1 MTTSIVLLIEVALI
15 ALLLLLAV
23 RMLTLL
29 RDDPF
34 VPTAPTVHPESA
46 SVAPALQP
54 VGPPNRE
61 GAGHGLANH
70 GPDKCG
76 LITQLHILLSIQE
89 RDCREKGLEL
99 DTAPNAVKEYVTAW
113 LYGAACALCDKSQ
126 RHSGALVNLV
136 SQLASRKIG
145 LRQPEAVQA
154 LSTLTGSATLLA
166 CFRYGVDGAEYWSE
180 RRYVLRDYSLYS
192 AITSNVF
199 V

>member
-15 ALLLLLAV
+15 ALLLLLAF
-23 RMLTLL
+23 RMLTLV
-29 RDDPF
+29 RHDPF
-34 VPTAPTVHPESA
+34 VPAAPTAHPEFA
-46 SVAPALQP
+46 SPAPVRQP
-54 VGPPNRE
+54 IGPNRV
-61 GAGHGLANH
+61 GAGHSLASRGL
-70 GPDKCG
+70 DKCG

-99 DTAPNAVKEYVTAW
+99 DTAPDAVKEYVTAW

-145 LRQPEAVQA
+145 LQQPEAVQA
-154 LSTLTGSATLLA
+154 LSTLTGSAALLA

-180 RRYVLRDYSLYS
+180 HRYVLRDHSLYS
-192 AITSNVF
+192 AITSNAF

>member
-15 ALLLLLAV
+15 ALLLLLAF
-23 RMLTLL
+23 RMLTLV
-29 RDDPF
+29 RHEPF
-34 VPTAPTVHPESA
+34 VPAAPTALPEFA
-46 SVAPALQP
+46 SPVPVRQP
-54 VGPPNRE
+54 IGPNRV
-61 GAGHGLANH
+61 GAGHGHANR
-70 GPDKCG
+70 GLDKCG

-99 DTAPNAVKEYVTAW
+99 DTAPDAVKEYVTAW

-166 CFRYGVDGAEYWSE
+166 CFRYGVSGAEYWSE
-180 RRYVLRDYSLYS
+180 HRYVLWENSLYS
-192 AITSNVF
+192 AITSNAF